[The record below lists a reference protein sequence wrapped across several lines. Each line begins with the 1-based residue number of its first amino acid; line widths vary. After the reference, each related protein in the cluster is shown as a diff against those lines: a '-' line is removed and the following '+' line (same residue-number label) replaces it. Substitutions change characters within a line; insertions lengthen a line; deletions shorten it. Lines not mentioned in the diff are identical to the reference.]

1 MEKHGKHAST
11 ALGAFGLNCTLKRGP
26 EASSTQKLLDQVLQA
41 LTLYGV
47 KVSSARVA
55 DHDVKP
61 GVKADEGD
69 GDEWPGLRKQV
80 LDANILVLA
89 TPIWMGQ
96 PSSIAKRV
104 LERMDAFLDEIDK
117 EGRYPT
123 FGRVAV
129 VAVVGN
135 EDGAHHVTAELYQAL
150 ADVGFTI
157 PGGSSAYWVGEAMGS
172 VNYKD
177 LKRTP
182 KKLASTIKTLACN
195 AAHLAAL
202 LRDQPYPAP
211 G

>member
-1 MEKHGKHAST
+1 M
-11 ALGAFGLNCTLKRGP
+11 
-26 EASSTQKLLDQVLQA
+26 
-41 LTLYGV
+41 

-69 GDEWPGLRKQV
+69 GDEWPTLRKQV

-89 TPIWMGQ
+89 MPIRMGQ

-104 LERMDAFLDEIDK
+104 L
-117 EGRYPT
+117 
-123 FGRVAV
+123 
-129 VAVVGN
+129 
-135 EDGAHHVTAELYQAL
+135 
-150 ADVGFTI
+150 
-157 PGGSSAYWVGEAMGS
+157 GGSSACWVGEATGS

-195 AAHLAAL
+195 AARPAAL
-202 LRDQPYPAP
+202 LRDQPSPAP